1 MKKKEGKM
9 KIVIVGAGVVGE
21 ALCSE
26 LSQINNDVVLIEK
39 NEDILNKIIEKND
52 VTGLAGNGASY
63 ENLLEAGVD
72 SADIF
77 IAVTEADELNIISCI
92 IARKLGAKYTI
103 ARVRNPEYS
112 TNMRFVREELGISM
126 MINPEEE
133 AAKTIMNTLKF
144 PNAESVDTFFSNRAN
159 ILELLIEKDSQLVG
173 FQLKNLESHLKEKVI
188 ICIVERENNII
199 IPTGDFILAEND
211 TIYVTGTND
220 AVASFYDK
228 MGYKKSKDI
237 NSVMLIGG
245 GTLSHY
251 LLKRLIKEKKQVK
264 VIEKEREIAKKLSNS
279 YLNAIVVK
287 GDETDQ
293 EFLLNEGIGR
303 YDAVVSLTDNDEENM
318 VLSMFAKSVNSGK
331 IITRMNRTL
340 LLPILEKYEFC
351 TPIVPKRVISDIIIR
366 VVRSKMN
373 VKGSK
378 MNTLH
383 RFSNNMVEAIV
394 FEINDKS
401 KSIGIP
407 LKDLEILPEV
417 IIAGIL
423 RRDELTYPGGND
435 MIEANDKVMIITTR
449 KGVEDFDDILG

>member
-1 MKKKEGKM
+1 M

-26 LSQINNDVVLIEK
+26 LSQINNDVILIEK

-173 FQLKNLESHLKEKVI
+173 FQLKNLESHLKDKVI

-220 AVASFYDK
+220 AVANFYDK

-279 YLNAIVVK
+279 YLNAIVVE

-318 VLSMFAKSVNSGK
+318 VLSMFAKSV
-331 IITRMNRTL
+331 TQ
-340 LLPILEKYEFC
+340 
-351 TPIVPKRVISDIIIR
+351 
-366 VVRSKMN
+366 
-373 VKGSK
+373 
-378 MNTLH
+378 LH
-383 RFSNNMVEAIV
+383 HIYRF
-394 FEINDKS
+394 
-401 KSIGIP
+401 
-407 LKDLEILPEV
+407 LH
-417 IIAGIL
+417 
-423 RRDELTYPGGND
+423 
-435 MIEANDKVMIITTR
+435 
-449 KGVEDFDDILG
+449 

>member
-1 MKKKEGKM
+1 M

-159 ILELLIEKDSQLVG
+159 MLELLIEKDSQLVG

-211 TIYVTGTND
+211 TI
-220 AVASFYDK
+220 
-228 MGYKKSKDI
+228 
-237 NSVMLIGG
+237 
-245 GTLSHY
+245 
-251 LLKRLIKEKKQVK
+251 
-264 VIEKEREIAKKLSNS
+264 
-279 YLNAIVVK
+279 
-287 GDETDQ
+287 
-293 EFLLNEGIGR
+293 
-303 YDAVVSLTDNDEENM
+303 
-318 VLSMFAKSVNSGK
+318 
-331 IITRMNRTL
+331 
-340 LLPILEKYEFC
+340 
-351 TPIVPKRVISDIIIR
+351 
-366 VVRSKMN
+366 
-373 VKGSK
+373 
-378 MNTLH
+378 
-383 RFSNNMVEAIV
+383 
-394 FEINDKS
+394 
-401 KSIGIP
+401 
-407 LKDLEILPEV
+407 
-417 IIAGIL
+417 
-423 RRDELTYPGGND
+423 
-435 MIEANDKVMIITTR
+435 
-449 KGVEDFDDILG
+449 